1 MSIKVF
7 PWLCRAMSV
16 VFASL
21 AAAVVLGAFMACSP
35 ASGAELVIATP
46 DEIQGTD
53 VQQVTWDHAVHQ
65 LLFEPLFHLAP
76 DLKSFVPGVA
86 SEWKMSPDNREI
98 RFTIPQG
105 RKFSSGEPLTAT
117 AFKAS
122 FERYLEISPYADDY
136 AALNEIKV
144 EGDDIIF
151 SFKASSAPAMLSL
164 SSVYGGAVDAKD
176 AASKGPEQ
184 AKSDIESYGPMKVDE
199 WVQGSHIRLVPNEN
213 YATFN
218 TLVQNKAPVKM
229 DAITVRFVPD
239 NFTRVQELQAGDVD
253 MIYNVPGER
262 VEALKKDPN
271 IELASSL
278 QSGCSFL
285 NLNPDVPGL
294 SDIAVRQAILRSINK
309 AELVA
314 SLSGVAEER
323 YGMLSP
329 SMIGFSREYEDEASK
344 LFSFDPN
351 EAAKLLDEAGYTP
364 GSDGIREKDGVR
376 LDFTFMVAFDIPSA
390 KKMAPVIQAQLKK
403 IGISANIREFERQ
416 YVNQACRDKKYD
428 IATRSYVWG
437 DADMLTYLFHTE
449 SQYYSYPDIDALIE
463 AGRESPD
470 PAERAKA
477 YAVAQR
483 AVMEKAIAVPLVS
496 DIDYTAYRKSV
507 KGLILT
513 PLKMIF
519 VNDVSKD

>member
-1 MSIKVF
+1 MVVKIF
-7 PWLCRAMSV
+7 PRSFRVCAV
-16 VFASL
+16 IPAVL
-21 AAAVVLGAFMACSP
+21 AALIFAFAIAP
-35 ASGAELVIATP
+35 ASAAELVIATP

-53 VQQVTWDHAVHQ
+53 VQQVTWDHVVHQ

-76 DLKSFVPGVA
+76 DLKSFAPGTA
-86 SEWKMSPDNREI
+86 SVWKMSGDNREI
-98 RFTIPQG
+98 RFTVPQG
-105 RKFSSGEPLTAT
+105 RKFSSGAPLTAE
-117 AFKAS
+117 AVKAS
-122 FERYLEISPYADDY
+122 FDRYLKISPYADDY
-136 AALNEIKV
+136 ASLDSVSV

-151 SFKASSAPAMLSL
+151 SFKSSPAPAMLSL

-176 AASKGPEQ
+176 AESKGQEN
-184 AKSDIESYGPMKVDE
+184 AKSDIESYGPMKVGE
-199 WVQGSHIRLVPNEN
+199 WVQGSHIRLVPNED
-213 YATFN
+213 YLTYN
-218 TLVQNKAPVKM
+218 TLVQNKGPVKI

-239 NFTRVQELQAGDVD
+239 NFTRTQELQAGDVD

-271 IELASSL
+271 IELSSFL
-278 QSGCSFL
+278 QSGCSLL
-285 NLNPDVPGL
+285 NLNPESPGL
-294 SDIAVRQAILRSINK
+294 SDIAVRRAITRAINRT
-309 AELVA
+309 ELVA
-314 SLSGVAEER
+314 ALSGAAEER
-323 YGMLSP
+323 YGLISP
-329 SMIGFSREYEDEASK
+329 AMIGFSREYEDEAAR
-344 LFSFDPN
+344 LFSFDAN
-351 EAAKLLDEAGYTP
+351 EAARLLDEAGYKP
-364 GSDGIREKDGVR
+364 GTDGVREKDGTR

-403 IGISANIREFERQ
+403 IGVNANIREFERQ

-449 SQYYSYPDIDALIE
+449 SEYYSYPDIDALIE

-470 PAERAKA
+470 PQERAKA
-477 YAVAQR
+477 YAAAER
-483 AVMEKAIAVPLVS
+483 AIMGKAIAVPLVS

-519 VNDVSKD
+519 VNDISKE